1 MKNFCLI
8 FLLFISWSLIS
19 QDLEKY
25 TKQYPNDDVVRL
37 QQETIITIKLNNGV
51 FTIHKEV
58 FEEDLYLN
66 NSANYNS
73 KRSISYSTFFNLYKI
88 EASSFSKLDGKYVEN
103 KVVNFNEKK

>member
-25 TKQYPNDDVVRL
+25 KKQYPNDDIVRL
-37 QQETIITIKLNNGV
+37 QQETIINIKLNNGE

-73 KRSISYSTFFNLYKI
+73 KRSISYSTFFRQN
-88 EASSFSKLDGKYVEN
+88 
-103 KVVNFNEKK
+103 